1 MSVVLDVISLH
12 FLKQGFRKVSEEKG
26 FLRIFHSPT
35 KRTALV
41 VDSHIGQ
48 RVISVLIHDVVNHFE
63 SLAKAED
70 RPRDVV
76 LVFLIYAVLKNLLRG
91 YVVGVQCSILQY
103 HI

>member
-1 MSVVLDVISLH
+1 MSVVLYVISLH
-12 FLKQGFRKVSEEKG
+12 LLEQGLRKVSEEMG

-41 VDSHIGQ
+41 VDTHIGQ
-48 RVISVLIHDVVNHFE
+48 RVVSVLIHDVVNHFE

-76 LVFLIYAVLKNLLRG
+76 LVFLVYAVLKDLFRG
-91 YVVGVQCSILQY
+91 YVVGVQCPILQY
-103 HI
+103 HV